1 MKKIAI
7 IGAGAFGSL
16 ISLEASKK
24 YKIDLFESNRE
35 IMLEAT
41 ANNLNRVHAGYHYP
55 RDIITTLQSKESYGL
70 FCKRFSESINKNF
83 KNYYLI
89 SKMNSKVS
97 SKKYLKFMKKND
109 LKFKLIKSNDFFC
122 FTKYIDL
129 IAQVDEYVYDIALF
143 RNKIKN
149 LLENKNINLMLLN
162 KVTNIKKKNK
172 EFIITSSKNIY
183 QGYDYVINTSY
194 KNFNH
199 INNLIDKNNIPKIKY
214 QYTFSSIAKFD
225 NKNKFGITLLD
236 GKFFTILPFGMSDKH
251 LLYDVENSVIKSRIS
266 KLSNLTE
273 KPLNFDYVKA
283 KNEKKML
290 KKIET
295 FLPGITV
302 NIKLKGYLHA
312 CRVLKP
318 YVEKS
323 DERRLSMYSK
333 EGLISVF
340 SSKVDHS
347 ILAAKRINEIINQ

>member
-16 ISLEASKK
+16 IALEASKK

-55 RDIITTLQSKESYGL
+55 RDIITTVQSKESYGL
-70 FCKRFSESINKNF
+70 FCKKFKECINKNF

-89 SKMNSKVS
+89 SKINSRVS
-97 SKKYLKFMKKND
+97 SKKYLNFMEKNE
-109 LKFKLIKSNDFFC
+109 LKYNLINPNNFFC
-122 FTKYIDL
+122 STKNIEL
-129 IAQVDEYVYDIALF
+129 ITQVDEYVYDISLF
-143 RNKIKN
+143 RNKVKK
-149 LLENKNINLMLLN
+149 LLENQNINLKLSN
-162 KVTNIKKKNK
+162 KVTNIKKNNK
-172 EFIITSSKNIY
+172 EFVITSSKNIY
-183 QGYDYVINTSY
+183 EGYDYVINTSY
-194 KNFNH
+194 KNFNY
-199 INNLIDKNNIPKIKY
+199 INNLIQKNEISKIKY
-214 QYTFSSIAKFD
+214 QYTFSSIVKFD
-225 NKNKFGITLLD
+225 NADKFGITLLD
-236 GKFFTILPFGMSDKH
+236 GKFFTILPFGMTDSH
-251 LLYDVENSVIKSRIS
+251 LLYDVDNSVINSRIS
-266 KLSNLTE
+266 KFSKLTE
-273 KPLNFDYVKA
+273 KPLNFDYIKA

-290 KKIET
+290 RKIET

-333 EGLISVF
+333 DGLISVF